1 MPCSKCGNTGHNAR
15 SCRVNSGSESNVV
28 NGRDRMI
35 IAIDNTDEESLNKMA
50 FAVMEAKRKID
61 PNARGTIVL
70 GDENSLPHK
79 ILELL
84 KNKDNS
90 SE

>member
-1 MPCSKCGNTGHNAR
+1 
-15 SCRVNSGSESNVV
+15 
-28 NGRDRMI
+28 MI